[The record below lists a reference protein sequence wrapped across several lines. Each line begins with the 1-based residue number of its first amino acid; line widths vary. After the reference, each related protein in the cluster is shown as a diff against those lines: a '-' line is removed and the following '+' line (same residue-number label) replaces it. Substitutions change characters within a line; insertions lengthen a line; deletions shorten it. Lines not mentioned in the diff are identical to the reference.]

1 MKKKALAIFM
11 AGVLTL
17 GLAACGSS
25 SSTGSTAES
34 AAPAES
40 TAAGSDAAESTA
52 AESSAADAAAEDV
65 DYGSGNITIWV
76 AEEVTAF
83 TQTQAEKFLQDNPAY
98 SGYTVTVEAVG
109 EGDAA
114 SNMITDVEGGA
125 DIYGF
130 AQDQLARLVSAGA
143 VMEVIGDYAD
153 FVSTSNDSGAVS
165 AATMGDSIY
174 AFPVTSDNG
183 YFLYYDSSVV
193 TDPTSLGAIVADCEE
208 AGKGFYMEINSGW
221 YQTAFFF
228 ATGCELTY
236 EADSAGNFTSS
247 NVTYASEEGL
257 TALKALINLAS
268 SSAFYNGSSVSNATN
283 AAAIVDGTW
292 DSGAAK
298 ELFGDNY
305 ACAKLPSFEVDGQ
318 EYQMSGF
325 GGFKLL
331 GVKPQTDTN
340 KAIVCMELAKYLSS
354 AEVQLAR
361 YQEVGW
367 GPSNLEAQADEA
379 VQADEALTALAEQ
392 LTYTIPQGQYPNE
405 YWDLATSLGDDI
417 IAGTYDNSSDEEL
430 MSVLENFQT
439 TCESYATGA
448 GATE

>member
-40 TAAGSDAAESTA
+40 TAAGRDAAESTA

-65 DYGSGNITIWV
+65 DYGAGNITISV

-83 TQTQAEKFLQDNPAY
+83 TQTQAEQFLQDNPAY

-114 SNMITDVEGGA
+114 SNMITDVEGCA

-193 TDPTSLGAIVADCEE
+193 TDPTSLEAIVADCEE

-417 IAGTYDNSSDEEL
+417 IAGNYNNSSDEDL

>member
-11 AGVLTL
+11 AGVLTF

-25 SSTGSTAES
+25 SSAGSSAES

-40 TAAGSDAAESTA
+40 TAAGSDAAESTE

-83 TQTQAEKFLQDNPAY
+83 TQTQAEQFLQDNPAY

-193 TDPTSLGAIVADCEE
+193 TDPTSLEAIVADCEE

-292 DSGAAK
+292 DSGTAK

>member
-83 TQTQAEKFLQDNPAY
+83 TQTQAEQFLQDNPAY

-193 TDPTSLGAIVADCEE
+193 TDPTSLEAIVADCEE

-305 ACAKLPSFEVDGQ
+305 ACAKLPSFEVGGQ

-392 LTYTIPQGQYPNE
+392 LTYTIPKGQYPNE

>member
-83 TQTQAEKFLQDNPAY
+83 TQTQAEQFLQDNPAY

-193 TDPTSLGAIVADCEE
+193 TDPTSLEAIVADCEE

-305 ACAKLPSFEVDGQ
+305 ACAKLPSFEVGGQ

-405 YWDLATSLGDDI
+405 YWDLATSLGDD
-417 IAGTYDNSSDEEL
+417 NSSDEEL

>member
-25 SSTGSTAES
+25 SSTGSSAES

-83 TQTQAEKFLQDNPAY
+83 TQTQAEQFLQDNPAY

-193 TDPTSLGAIVADCEE
+193 TDPASLEAIVADCEE

-305 ACAKLPSFEVDGQ
+305 ACAKLPSFEVGGQ

>member
-11 AGVLTL
+11 ACVLTF

-83 TQTQAEKFLQDNPAY
+83 TQTQAEQFLQDNPAY

-193 TDPTSLGAIVADCEE
+193 TDPTSLEAIVADCEE

-305 ACAKLPSFEVDGQ
+305 ACAKLPSFEVGGQ

>member
-17 GLAACGSS
+17 GLAARGSS
-25 SSTGSTAES
+25 SSTGSSAES

-40 TAAGSDAAESTA
+40 TAAGSDAAESTE

-83 TQTQAEKFLQDNPAY
+83 TQTQAEQFLQDNPAY

-193 TDPTSLGAIVADCEE
+193 TDPTSLEAIVADCEE

-305 ACAKLPSFEVDGQ
+305 ACAKLPTFEADGQ

-448 GATE
+448 AATE

>member
-11 AGVLTL
+11 AGVLTF

-25 SSTGSTAES
+25 SSTGSSAES

-83 TQTQAEKFLQDNPAY
+83 TQTQAEQFLQDNPAY

-193 TDPTSLGAIVADCEE
+193 TDPASLEAIVADCEE

-283 AAAIVDGTW
+283 VAAIVDGTW

>member
-11 AGVLTL
+11 AGVLTF

-40 TAAGSDAAESTA
+40 TAAGSDAAESTE

-83 TQTQAEKFLQDNPAY
+83 TQTQAEQFLQDNPAY

-193 TDPTSLGAIVADCEE
+193 TDPTSLEAIVADCEE

-305 ACAKLPSFEVDGQ
+305 ACAKLPSFEVGGQ

-417 IAGTYDNSSDEEL
+417 IAGNYNNSSDEDL

-448 GATE
+448 TATE

>member
-83 TQTQAEKFLQDNPAY
+83 TQTQAEQFLQDNPAY

-183 YFLYYDSSVV
+183 YFLYYDSNVV
-193 TDPTSLGAIVADCEE
+193 TDPTSLEAIVADCEE

-247 NVTYASEEGL
+247 NVTYAYEEGVS
-257 TALKALINLAS
+257 ALKALINLAS
-268 SSAFYNGSSVSNATN
+268 SSAFYNGSSVSKAAN
-283 AAAIVDGTW
+283 AAAIVEGTW

>member
-40 TAAGSDAAESTA
+40 TAAGSDAAESTE

-83 TQTQAEKFLQDNPAY
+83 TQTQAEQFLQDNPAY

-193 TDPTSLGAIVADCEE
+193 TDPTSLEAIVADCEE

-305 ACAKLPSFEVDGQ
+305 ACAKLPSFEVGGQ

>member
-25 SSTGSTAES
+25 SSAGSSAES

-40 TAAGSDAAESTA
+40 TAAGSDAAESTE

-83 TQTQAEKFLQDNPAY
+83 TQTQAEQFLQDNPAY

-193 TDPTSLGAIVADCEE
+193 TDPTSLEAIVADCEE

-305 ACAKLPSFEVDGQ
+305 ACAKLPTFEVDGQ

>member
-11 AGVLTL
+11 AGVLTF

-25 SSTGSTAES
+25 SSAGSSAES

-83 TQTQAEKFLQDNPAY
+83 TQTQAEQFLQDNPAY

-193 TDPTSLGAIVADCEE
+193 TDPTSLEAIVADCEE

-305 ACAKLPSFEVDGQ
+305 ACAKLPSFEVGGQ

-340 KAIVCMELAKYLSS
+340 KEIVCMELAKYLSS

-361 YQEVGW
+361 YQEVG
-367 GPSNLEAQADEA
+367 
-379 VQADEALTALAEQ
+379 
-392 LTYTIPQGQYPNE
+392 
-405 YWDLATSLGDDI
+405 
-417 IAGTYDNSSDEEL
+417 
-430 MSVLENFQT
+430 
-439 TCESYATGA
+439 
-448 GATE
+448 

>member
-25 SSTGSTAES
+25 SSTGSSAES

-83 TQTQAEKFLQDNPAY
+83 TQTQAEQFLQDNPAY

-193 TDPTSLGAIVADCEE
+193 TDPTSLEAIVADCEE

-379 VQADEALTALAEQ
+379 VQADEALTALAGEQ
-392 LTYTIPQGQYPNE
+392 
-405 YWDLATSLGDDI
+405 
-417 IAGTYDNSSDEEL
+417 
-430 MSVLENFQT
+430 VCFQVSE
-439 TCESYATGA
+439 CLL
-448 GATE
+448 